1 MCLWLSAVIGTEG
14 GWKCEI
20 LSFCF
25 RVKFGVH
32 LDEVCKNDI
41 PAPLLVLILK
51 LNKEAPFK
59 KDVFRAPGYQVCC
72 VPSLKKCL
80 QICVVC
86 VVSSK

>member
-1 MCLWLSAVIGTEG
+1 MHVV
-14 GWKCEI
+14 
-20 LSFCF
+20 

-59 KDVFRAPGYQVCC
+59 KDVFRAPGYQVYYARLLFSQNIE
-72 VPSLKKCL
+72 P
-80 QICVVC
+80 
-86 VVSSK
+86 

>member
-1 MCLWLSAVIGTEG
+1 MFFFSYFFA
-14 GWKCEI
+14 
-20 LSFCF
+20 F

-59 KDVFRAPGYQVCC
+59 KDVFRAPGYQVGK
-72 VPSLKKCL
+72 LFH
-80 QICVVC
+80 IH
-86 VVSSK
+86 